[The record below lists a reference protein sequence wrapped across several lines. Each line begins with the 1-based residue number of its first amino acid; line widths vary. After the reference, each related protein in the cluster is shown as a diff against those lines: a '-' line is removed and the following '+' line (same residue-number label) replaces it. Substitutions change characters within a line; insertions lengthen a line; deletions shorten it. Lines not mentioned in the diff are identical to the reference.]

1 MSSLKRKAES
11 DGNVIRISED
21 DTSQIVKQNYESNAS
36 DLTSTEVSID
46 MNQETK
52 DLEEE
57 TEQGEDNHLDD
68 EISNT
73 SNKIIDEGPALCSS
87 DLSESEIVIS
97 EESSIPKEKEVPKK
111 IKDIKHPL
119 SAWMIFS
126 TENRELINKEQPSL
140 TFTEVAK
147 ALGEKYRGISIEE
160 KERLEGLAKAEKER
174 YNREIQAAKANDLL
188 SGEDLHSSSSS
199 SGAATT
205 ELSLPLGRVRKIV
218 KLDNEVKAVNKEAL
232 VAIAKA
238 TELFIAYMGIR
249 CTQTATQRG
258 VRTVKDQDLVQ
269 TIHSLETMS
278 FLRLDFPKPKLNL
291 GSGKEKKTTTRPTIA
306 QQTNS
311 TGNSAGIRSFFNSTA
326 PSTAIEKKNDVEIPE
341 TSKID
346 ELEE

>member
-11 DGNVIRISED
+11 DGNEIRISED

-97 EESSIPKEKEVPKK
+97 EELLIPKEKEVPKK

-140 TFTEVAK
+140 TFTEGV
-147 ALGEKYRGISIEE
+147 LSSPSYMI
-160 KERLEGLAKAEKER
+160 RL
-174 YNREIQAAKANDLL
+174 
-188 SGEDLHSSSSS
+188 
-199 SGAATT
+199 
-205 ELSLPLGRVRKIV
+205 P
-218 KLDNEVKAVNKEAL
+218 
-232 VAIAKA
+232 
-238 TELFIAYMGIR
+238 
-249 CTQTATQRG
+249 
-258 VRTVKDQDLVQ
+258 
-269 TIHSLETMS
+269 
-278 FLRLDFPKPKLNL
+278 
-291 GSGKEKKTTTRPTIA
+291 
-306 QQTNS
+306 
-311 TGNSAGIRSFFNSTA
+311 
-326 PSTAIEKKNDVEIPE
+326 
-341 TSKID
+341 SKICPFFH
-346 ELEE
+346 